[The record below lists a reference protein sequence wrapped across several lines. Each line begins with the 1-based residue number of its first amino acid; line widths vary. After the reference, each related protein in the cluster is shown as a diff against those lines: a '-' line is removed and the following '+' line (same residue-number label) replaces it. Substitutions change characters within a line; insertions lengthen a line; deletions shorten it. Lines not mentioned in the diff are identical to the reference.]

1 MGGRGGSC
9 VVIIIVPTH
18 PQKKRKLGG
27 IAFLRYLYRIGRERR
42 AKLPI
47 IFEERVMAKDHSVE
61 YKSIDYYSMCQ
72 KSKDK
77 IRAMQDAGF
86 STPYDAKSSPEKTEM
101 PKMGGYSVIMM
112 GK

>member
-1 MGGRGGSC
+1 MLATSKLESGS
-9 VVIIIVPTH
+9 VSVDI
-18 PQKKRKLGG
+18 
-27 IAFLRYLYRIGRERR
+27 
-42 AKLPI
+42 
-47 IFEERVMAKDHSVE
+47 DHSVE

>member
-1 MGGRGGSC
+1 MGGRGDSC

-18 PQKKRKLGG
+18 PQKKQKLGG

-86 STPYDAKSSPEKTEM
+86 STPYDAKSSPEQTEM

>member
-42 AKLPI
+42 AKLYMY
-47 IFEERVMAKDHSVE
+47 FEDKVMAEEHTVE
-61 YKSIDYYSMCQ
+61 YRSIDYYSMCQ
-72 KSKDK
+72 KSKKRVKD
-77 IRAMQDAGF
+77 MQDAGF
-86 STPYDAKSSPEKTEM
+86 STPYDAKSTPEETEM

>member
-18 PQKKRKLGG
+18 PQKSGNKKGLA
-27 IAFLRYLYRIGRERR
+27 IAEYLYRIGRERR
-42 AKLPI
+42 AKLYI
-47 IFEERVMAKDHSVE
+47 NFEERVMAEEHTVE
-61 YKSIDYYSMCQ
+61 YRSIDYYSMCE
-72 KSKDK
+72 KSKAK
-77 IRAMQDAGF
+77 IKAMQDAGF
-86 STPYDAKSSPEKTEM
+86 STPYDAKSTPEETEM

>member
-27 IAFLRYLYRIGRERR
+27 IAFLKYLYRIGRERR

-77 IRAMQDAGF
+77 IKAMQDAGF
-86 STPYDAKSSPEKTEM
+86 STPYDAKSTPEETEM

>member
-1 MGGRGGSC
+1 MGGMGGSF
-9 VVIIIVPTH
+9 VFIIIVPTH

-42 AKLPI
+42 AKLHI
-47 IFEERVMAKDHSVE
+47 NFEERIMAEDHTVE

-77 IRAMQDAGF
+77 IKAMQDAGF
-86 STPYDAKSSPEKTEM
+86 STPYDAKSTPEETEM